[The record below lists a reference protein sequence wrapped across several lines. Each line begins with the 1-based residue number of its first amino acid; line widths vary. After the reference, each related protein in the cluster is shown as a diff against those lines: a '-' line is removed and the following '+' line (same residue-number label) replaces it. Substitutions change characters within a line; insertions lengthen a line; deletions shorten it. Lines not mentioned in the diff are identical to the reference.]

1 MSKLQIV
8 YFFLR
13 GRAEAIRTLLV
24 EQGVDY
30 EETDVMPMEKWLNY
44 WKPKMAFGQCPLLI
58 DGDFEL
64 VQSNAILRYL
74 GRKYDL
80 YGSNI
85 QEAARADMIN
95 DGVEDLR
102 GAYTVLIYQNY
113 EDGKDA
119 YVKALPDKLRPF
131 ENLMKDTKGY
141 IIGEKMTFA
150 DYNLFDLLDIHLT
163 LAPTCLDSFPAL
175 KSYHTRVLQRP
186 GVQKRRNSQNF
197 KDMKINFNGKE

>member
-1 MSKLQIV
+1 MQII

-24 EQGVDY
+24 EQGVEY
-30 EETDVMPMEKWLNY
+30 EEQDVMPMEKWLNE
-44 WKPKMAFGQCPLLI
+44 WKPKMAFGQCPMLI
-58 DGDFEL
+58 DGDVEL

-74 GRKYDL
+74 ARKYDL
-80 YGSNI
+80 YGSTN
-85 QEAARADMIN
+85 QEAARVDMIN

-113 EDGKDA
+113 EEGKDA

-131 ENLMKDTKGY
+131 ENLLKDTKGY
-141 IIGEKMTFA
+141 ILGEKMTFA

-163 LAPTCLDSFPAL
+163 LAPNCLDSFPAL
-175 KSYHTRVLQRP
+175 QSYHARVLNRP